1 MDSLTLAR
9 AVHLLGLV
17 HWIGGLAFV
26 TLVVLPAARHAIAP
40 ADRLA
45 FFERIERRFAFQA
58 RISVTL
64 VGISGFVMTD
74 VLDAWYRF
82 QELGFWWMHAMVL
95 VWLLFTVML
104 FLAEPL
110 FFDAWF
116 HRRAVQDPERSFAFM
131 QRAHLLLLGVSTLTL
146 AGAALGAHGVIF

>member
-1 MDSLTLAR
+1 MDSLVLAR
-9 AVHLLGLV
+9 AIHLLGLV

-26 TLVVLPAARHAIAP
+26 TLVVLPAARHAVP
-40 ADRLA
+40 AKERLA

-58 RISVTL
+58 RVSVTL
-64 VGISGFVMTD
+64 VGLSGFAMTEMM
-74 VLDAWYRF
+74 DAWYRF
-82 QELGFWWMHAMVL
+82 QDAGFWWMHAMVL

-116 HRRAVQDPERSFAFM
+116 HRRAERDPERTFAFM
-131 QRAHLLLLGVSTLTL
+131 QRAHLVLLSVSAITLV
-146 AGAALGAHGVIF
+146 GAALGAHGVIF

>member
-26 TLVVLPAARHAIAP
+26 TLVILPAARNAVPP
-40 ADRLA
+40 AERLA

-64 VGISGFVMTD
+64 VGLSGFAMTEL
-74 VLDAWYRF
+74 LDAWYRF
-82 QELGFWWMHAMVL
+82 QDPGFWWMHAMVL
-95 VWLLFTVML
+95 VWLLFTLML

-110 FFDAWF
+110 FFDSWF
-116 HRRAVQDPERSFAFM
+116 HRRAERDPARSFALM
-131 QRAHLLLLGVSTLTL
+131 QRAHMLLLGISTLTL

>member
-1 MDSLTLAR
+1 MDSLVLAR

-26 TLVVLPAARHAIAP
+26 TLVVLPAARHAVP
-40 ADRLA
+40 AKERLA
-45 FFERIERRFAFQA
+45 FFERIEQRFASQA
-58 RISVTL
+58 RVSVTL
-64 VGISGFVMTD
+64 VGLSGFAMTEIM
-74 VLDAWYRF
+74 DAWYRF
-82 QELGFWWMHAMVL
+82 QDAGFWWMHAMVL

-116 HRRAVQDPERSFAFM
+116 HRRAERDPESAFAFM
-131 QRAHLLLLGVSTLTL
+131 QRAHLILLSVSAITL

>member
-1 MDSLTLAR
+1 MDSLVLAR
-9 AVHLLGLV
+9 AIHLLGLV

-26 TLVVLPAARHAIAP
+26 TLVVLPAARHAVP
-40 ADRLA
+40 AKERLA

-58 RISVTL
+58 RVSVTL
-64 VGISGFVMTD
+64 VGLSGFAMTEMM
-74 VLDAWYRF
+74 DAWYRF
-82 QELGFWWMHAMVL
+82 QDAGFWWMHAMVL

-116 HRRAVQDPERSFAFM
+116 HHRAERDPERTFAFM
-131 QRAHLLLLGVSTLTL
+131 QRAHLVLLSVSAITL